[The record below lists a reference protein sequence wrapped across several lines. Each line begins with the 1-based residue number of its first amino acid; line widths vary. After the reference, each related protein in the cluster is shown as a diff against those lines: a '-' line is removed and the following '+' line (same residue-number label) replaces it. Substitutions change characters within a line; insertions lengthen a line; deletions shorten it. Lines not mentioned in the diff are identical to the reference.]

1 MANSKNNK
9 KNNHS
14 IKKITELSFK
24 FDLKS
29 LFIIFFL
36 GLFSYYIFTSL
47 SKEVKQA
54 LPEKSI
60 TTIVKEIKEGK
71 IEKVEIINNK
81 IIVYYKNDKL
91 AITHKEQADSF
102 LKTLKDADVDTSS
115 LNITVKDTEGSAGII
130 NFLSNI
136 IPTIL
141 MVAFFIFLFRQA
153 KGAQESVFSFGQ
165 SRAKRFNKD
174 IKDQSRRH
182 G

>member
-102 LKTLKDADVDTSS
+102 L
-115 LNITVKDTEGSAGII
+115 I
-130 NFLSNI
+130 NDD
-136 IPTIL
+136 IL
-141 MVAFFIFLFRQA
+141 
-153 KGAQESVFSFGQ
+153 
-165 SRAKRFNKD
+165 
-174 IKDQSRRH
+174 
-182 G
+182 